1 MRASRALYAAA
12 ELNIADF
19 LASGPLTTAELA
31 AAVGADAAALRRLM
45 RALVAHGVFEEEIGD
60 RFRLNAAGELMR
72 RDVPGSQRSATTCS
86 ANETSER
93 APQKIPVASAT
104 TPAVNQA
111 MTQIWLSETPTDRA
125 A

>member
-1 MRASRALYAAA
+1 MSFLFDLTQFTNKSPVKNRSFPLFWSHPFRRRMRR
-12 ELNIADF
+12 
-19 LASGPLTTAELA
+19 
-31 AAVGADAAALRRLM
+31 
-45 RALVAHGVFEEEIGD
+45 LVAHGVFEEEIGD

-86 ANETSER
+86 TNETSER

-104 TPAVNQA
+104 TPAVNQT

>member
-1 MRASRALYAAA
+1 MRRLQRRKRDARGQDRSGA
-12 ELNIADF
+12 
-19 LASGPLTTAELA
+19 GPLTTAELA

-86 ANETSER
+86 TNETSER

-104 TPAVNQA
+104 TPAVNQT

>member
-45 RALVAHGVFEEEIGD
+45 RALVPHGVFEEEIGD
-60 RFRLNAAGELMR
+60 RFRLNAAGELTR

-104 TPAVNQA
+104 TPAVNQT

>member
-1 MRASRALYAAA
+1 MRR
-12 ELNIADF
+12 
-19 LASGPLTTAELA
+19 
-31 AAVGADAAALRRLM
+31 
-45 RALVAHGVFEEEIGD
+45 LVAHGVFEEEIGD

-86 ANETSER
+86 TNETSER

-104 TPAVNQA
+104 TPAVNQT